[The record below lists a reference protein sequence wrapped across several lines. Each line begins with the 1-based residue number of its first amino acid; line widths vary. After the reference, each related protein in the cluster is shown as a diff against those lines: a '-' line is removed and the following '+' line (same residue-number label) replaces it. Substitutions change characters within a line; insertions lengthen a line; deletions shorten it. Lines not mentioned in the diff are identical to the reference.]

1 MKLTVILAIFAA
13 STLLAAQQAA
23 APEKYPQSEIQHL
36 RLVNKQQAAQLAQ
49 VAYQNASA
57 NMNAAYNDLVAE
69 SAKVKDENHWSK
81 DVKFDLQH
89 IQFCDK
95 LNPADGSCLPDA
107 DPAPAPK
114 AEEKK

>member
-1 MKLTVILAIFAA
+1 MKLTVILALFATA
-13 STLLAAQQAA
+13 SLWAQQAA
-23 APEKYPQSEIQHL
+23 APEKYPQTEIQHL

-69 SAKVKDENHWSK
+69 SEKVKKENGWADS
-81 DVKFDLQH
+81 VKFDLQH

-95 LNPADGSCLPDA
+95 LNPADGSCVPE
-107 DPAPAPK
+107 PAPAP
-114 AEEKK
+114 APAEKK